1 MNIHF
6 QLRQQGKSNPIIT
19 LYVFDS
25 RFEQRK
31 FMYSTG
37 ISIEKSHWDK
47 RKDRARLIV
56 GREKE
61 YEELNK
67 YLDFLQQTVISFL
80 SERHKYESLSR
91 QELKAHIL
99 KTKINGKDEGPKPSE
114 NQSFFFL
121 WERIIDETRTA
132 KGESITSATKKQKLQ
147 TLKLVKKFVG
157 GKGIL
162 VSFKTIDMNFYHA
175 FDDYMKEKSLN
186 GNSRG
191 RHFKEI
197 KAMLR
202 EAMDRDIEVNMSFQK
217 KSFKV
222 IRNSTDNTFLN
233 DAELKK
239 LIEVRLPSHLEQH
252 RDVFVMACFV
262 GARHSDWSQI
272 RRSNI
277 IHEKDKELLKIKQ
290 TKTGDIVHVPLH
302 PVVRMILEKYKS
314 DPPRIISNQ
323 KFNESI
329 KDICKEAKLG
339 LVVIDGKEVEKW
351 AAITTHTARR
361 SFATNAYLSKSLEVY
376 QIMKCTG
383 HKTESSFLAYLKLN
397 GRDFALQAADSEF
410 FKDDS
415 WTSLKVA
422 S

>member
-6 QLRQQGKSNPIIT
+6 QLRQQGASDPIIIMN
-19 LYVFDS
+19 VFDS

-31 FMYSTG
+31 FMHSTG
-37 ISIEKSHWDK
+37 ISIDKNHWDK
-47 RKDRARLIV
+47 RRNRAKLILAKT
-56 GREKE
+56 KE

-67 YLDFLQQTVISFL
+67 HLDHLQQTVISYL
-80 SERHKYESLSR
+80 SERHSCNALYRKD
-91 QELKAHIL
+91 LKATLLNSRIGQRHEIQVDL
-99 KTKINGKDEGPKPSE
+99 TEYFFETWKKIIAESKTS
-114 NQSFFFL
+114 
-121 WERIIDETRTA
+121 
-132 KGESITSATKKQKLQ
+132 KGESITSGTKKQKLQ
-147 TLKLVKKFVG
+147 TLKLVKTFASK
-157 GKGIL
+157 KGIL
-162 VSFKTIDMNFYHA
+162 ISFKIIDMNFYYA
-175 FDDYMKEKSLN
+175 FDAYMKEKSLN

-233 DAELKK
+233 ETELKK
-239 LIEVRLPSHLEQH
+239 LMELQLPSHLEPH
-252 RDVFVMACFV
+252 RDIFVMACFV

-272 RRSNI
+272 RRSNVI
-277 IHEKDKELLKIKQ
+277 REKDKELLKIKQ

-302 PVVRMILEKYKS
+302 SVVRMILGKYKGE
-314 DPPRIISNQ
+314 PPRVISNQ

-329 KDICKEAKLG
+329 KEICKEAKLG
-339 LVVIDGKEVEKW
+339 HVVIDSKVVEKW
-351 AAITTHTARR
+351 KEITTHTARR

-383 HKTESSFLAYLKLN
+383 HKTEASFLAYLKLN
-397 GRDFALQAADSEF
+397 GRDFALQAADSKF

-415 WTSLKVA
+415 WSSLKVA